1 MKHPELP
8 RDYIK
13 RLIRSVTD
21 DAAIAEMCQARFGN
35 QVTPERVAEL
45 RREVK
50 R

>member
-1 MKHPELP
+1 MIELP

-13 RLIRSVTD
+13 RLIKSVTD
-21 DAAIAEMCQARFGN
+21 DAAIAEMCRDRFGN

>member
-1 MKHPELP
+1 MTETP

-13 RLIRSVTD
+13 RLIRSITD
-21 DAAIAEMCQARFGN
+21 DATIAAMCQAKFGN
-35 QVTPERVAEL
+35 EVTPERVAEL